1 MQGSSVQSICFMQY
15 LNNATLSGIN
25 FTENEVNP
33 RELMLN
39 VNGMNLS
46 QKRNQEVY
54 TAMQDE
60 VYSFLPC

>member
-1 MQGSSVQSICFMQY
+1 MQY